1 MDNYPYLP
9 VFPSIVTDNVGR
21 LSRQI
26 CRSIHQTKVF
36 FINKKTLGLMT
47 LIIIILA
54 AGAWAG
60 YSVIHANTPARIGVL
75 LPVTG
80 DIDLKEP
87 LEWAKDNINREG
99 GIGGRPIE
107 LVYKDTSRGN
117 VNQLAGEL
125 LDDPTIQ
132 IVIGP
137 QTSDQVYALAP
148 AFFEKKKL
156 LISPETTS
164 GDIIRAFGKKGY
176 FWRTCQGDVA
186 QVKMILSILKGK
198 GAKKVALLAEKTT
211 WGDTFYDWT
220 GFFSTEYG
228 LDLISIRQFDQGSS
242 SLDNDVAD
250 ALKMNPDYIIA
261 ICRPAD
267 TATIKRAMDRS
278 GSPTKLFLA
287 DASVSPVLIQL
298 LGAAAEGLEGTS
310 PTADPTTGFTVAY
323 QEKFGHPPTDYAAP
337 AYDAL
342 LLAAYTTARQD
353 ATLFESPADSIRKV
367 VYGDGTP
374 HGWDAQESHEALSA
388 IRAGE
393 TPAISGASGPLDYDT
408 EFGVDPLVTYYS
420 HWIVEDGNF
429 RTIETIG
436 SAKVGV
442 SGPAGESV
450 ARTRASASLMSF
462 VPSGSENYVPAITKN
477 GFKAVIVG
485 PSGGWENY
493 RHQADA
499 LAVYTL
505 LRENGVPDDHII
517 LMVYDDVPTTPENP
531 IQGDIHNIPKGKNIR
546 SDADVDYAGS
556 QVTAGTLKNVLTGTK
571 TASTPVVL
579 ESNASTDVFVYIA
592 SHGTQGGIAFH
603 SGTLFTTGDFT
614 TVTDSMHRN
623 QQYRQ
628 LVFVVDTCFGESIAM
643 NATAP
648 GILYFTGA
656 AYNEPSL
663 GAVYDMDI
671 RQWLSDEFTYRVI
684 TILQSNRDITFRQ
697 LYAAAYEK
705 VTGSHVRMITTGNV
719 SFDQPV
725 MEFLKP

>member
-1 MDNYPYLP
+1 M
-9 VFPSIVTDNVGR
+9 
-21 LSRQI
+21 
-26 CRSIHQTKVF
+26 
-36 FINKKTLGLMT
+36 NKKTLV
-47 LIIIILA
+47 LIAVILLILA

-60 YSVIHANTPARIGVL
+60 YSKIHANTPVRIGVL
-75 LPVTG
+75 IPITG
-80 DIDLKEP
+80 GIELKEP

-99 GIGGRPIE
+99 GIGGRPIQ
-107 LVYKDTSRGN
+107 LVYKDTNKGN
-117 VNQLAGEL
+117 EMQLAEEL
-125 LDDPTIQ
+125 LDDPSIH

-137 QTSDQVYALAP
+137 ETSDLVYALAP
-148 AFFEKKKL
+148 AFIVRKKL

-186 QVKMILSILKGK
+186 QDKMILSILKKK
-198 GAKKVALLAEKTT
+198 GAKKVALLTENTT

-228 LDLISIRQFDQGSS
+228 LELSSIRQFDQGSS

-261 ICRPAD
+261 ICEPTDA
-267 TATIKRAMDRS
+267 ATIKRAIDRS

-287 DASVSPVLIQL
+287 DASGSQELIQL
-298 LGAAAEGLEGTS
+298 LGASAEGLEGTS
-310 PTADPTTGFTVAY
+310 LSADPSTGFTVAY
-323 QEKFGHPPTDYAAP
+323 EEKFGHLPADYAAP

-353 ATLFESPADSIRKV
+353 ASFFESPDDSIRKV
-367 VYGDGTP
+367 VYGNGTP
-374 HGWDAQESHEALSA
+374 QGWDAQESHEALSA
-388 IRAGE
+388 IRTGE
-393 TPAISGASGPLDYDT
+393 TPSISGASGPLDYDT
-408 EFGVDPLVTYYS
+408 EFGVDPLITYYS

-429 RTIETIG
+429 RTVETIG
-436 SAKVGV
+436 SAKTGLNSV
-442 SGPAGESV
+442 AGESV
-450 ARTRASASLMSF
+450 ARTKASANFVSF
-462 VPSGSENYVPAITKN
+462 ISSGTENYVPAVTKKD
-477 GFKAVIVG
+477 FQAVIIG
-485 PSGGWENY
+485 PSGGWRNY

-499 LAVYTL
+499 LTVYTL

-517 LMVYDDVPTTPENP
+517 LMVYDDVPTAPENP
-531 IQGDIHNIPKGKNIR
+531 LQGDIHNIPKGKNIR
-546 SDADVDYAGS
+546 PGADMDYTGS
-556 QVTAGTLKNVLTGTK
+556 QVTASTLKNVLTGTK

-592 SHGTQGGIAFH
+592 SHGTPEGIAFR
-603 SGTLFTTGDFT
+603 SGELFTTDDFT
-614 TVTDSMHRN
+614 HVTDSMNRN

-628 LVFVVDTCFGESIAM
+628 LIFVVDTCFGESIAM

-648 GILYFTGA
+648 GILYLTGA

-671 RQWLSDEFTYRVI
+671 RQWLSDEFTVRVI
-684 TILQSNRDITFRQ
+684 TILQSNRNITFRQ
-697 LYAAAYEK
+697 LFAAAYEK

-719 SFDQPV
+719 SIDQPV

>member
-1 MDNYPYLP
+1 
-9 VFPSIVTDNVGR
+9 VIS
-21 LSRQI
+21 
-26 CRSIHQTKVF
+26 
-36 FINKKTLGLMT
+36 INKKTIGLIA
-47 LIIIILA
+47 LILIILA

-60 YSVIHANTPARIGVL
+60 YIIIHANTPVRIGVL

-107 LVYKDTSRGN
+107 LVYKDTNKGN
-117 VNQLAGEL
+117 VTRLAEEL
-125 LDDPTIQ
+125 LDDPTIR

-148 AFFEKKKL
+148 AFIAREKL

-164 GDIIRAFGKKGY
+164 GDIIRAFGKKGS

-198 GAKKVALLAEKTT
+198 GAKKVALLAENTT

-220 GFFSTEYG
+220 GFFATEYG
-228 LDLISIRQFDQGSS
+228 LELTSIRQFDPGSS
-242 SLDNDVAD
+242 SLDSDVAD
-250 ALKMNPDYIIA
+250 ALKTNPDYIIA

-267 TATIKRAMDRS
+267 TATIKLAMDRS
-278 GSPTKLFLA
+278 GSPAKLFLA

-310 PTADPTTGFTVAY
+310 PTADPSTGFTVAY
-323 QEKFGHPPTDYAAP
+323 KEKFGHPPTDYAAP

-353 ATLFESPADSIRKV
+353 ASFFESPADSIRKV
-367 VYGDGTP
+367 VYGNGVPT
-374 HGWDAQESHEALSA
+374 GWDAQGSHEALSA
-388 IRAGE
+388 FRAGE
-393 TPAISGASGPLDYDT
+393 TPAISGASGPLDFDT

-420 HWIVEDGNF
+420 HWIVEDGAF
-429 RTIETIG
+429 RTVETIG
-436 SAKVGV
+436 SAKTGV
-442 SGPAGESV
+442 NNAAGESV
-450 ARTRASASLMSF
+450 ARTTASASLMSF
-462 VPSGSENYVPAITKN
+462 VPSGSDTYVPAVTRKDLR
-477 GFKAVIVG
+477 AVIVG
-485 PSGGWENY
+485 PSGGWKNY

-505 LRENGVPDDHII
+505 LRGNGVPDDHII
-517 LMVYDDVPTTPENP
+517 LMVYDDVPTAPENP
-531 IQGDIHNIPKGKNIR
+531 LKGDVHNIPKGTNIR
-546 SDADVDYAGS
+546 PGADVDYAGS
-556 QVTAGTLKNVLTGTK
+556 QVTATALKNVLAGTK
-571 TASTPVVL
+571 SASTPVVL

-592 SHGTQGGIAFH
+592 SHGSPGGIAFR
-603 SGTLFTTGDFT
+603 SDELFTTDDFT
-614 TVTDSMHRN
+614 NVTNSMDRN

-648 GILYFTGA
+648 GILYLTGS

-671 RQWLSDEFTYRVI
+671 KQWLSDEFTSRVM
-684 TILQSNRDITFRQ
+684 TILQSNPDITFRQ
-697 LYAAAYEK
+697 LYVAAYEK
-705 VTGSHVRMITTGNV
+705 VTGSHVRMITTGNI
-719 SFDQPV
+719 SIDQPV